1 MIYDLMTLLICSR
14 FRLPNF
20 SSYFRCNQ
28 SDLAFSL
35 FHACCLEAQVAGE
48 VNETR
53 EKATWKDFVIFRATP
68 SLRAWSPSRL
78 LLSVGGCHPTLSLSH
93 ASSQQIPRHA
103 TKLPTLLHF
112 DS

>member
-53 EKATWKDFVIFRATP
+53 EKAIWKDFVIFRAIP

-78 LLSVGGCHPTLSLSH
+78 LLSVGGCHPRSGHSPMPADPSTYN
-93 ASSQQIPRHA
+93 
-103 TKLPTLLHF
+103 
-112 DS
+112 

>member
-53 EKATWKDFVIFRATP
+53 EKAIWKDFVIFRAIP
-68 SLRAWSPSRL
+68 VP
-78 LLSVGGCHPTLSLSH
+78 GHPP
-93 ASSQQIPRHA
+93 ASSALGGVTPALTTLPCQQIPRDT